1 MEPLNISFLTA
12 LGAGFASFLSPCV
25 LPLVPIYLAGLAGPE
40 ILESHGHTEGK
51 RRVHIFLHSLV
62 FVAGFSMIFVILGAG
77 AGLAGLSLTAH
88 MFLIRRVASIILIV
102 FGALLLL
109 GQKIPQLNFTK
120 HFNPKQTRATG
131 FLRSFITGIIFTLVM
146 TPCVGP
152 ILGGILTLAVAS
164 ETASQGAVLL
174 GIYSLGLGIPF
185 LIIGAAFDAVLPL
198 LRRISRY
205 SKVVY
210 IISGIVLLVLGIL
223 SLTGK
228 LVWF

>member
-1 MEPLNISFLTA
+1 MELLNISFLTA

-40 ILESHGHTEGK
+40 ILGGHNHTEK

-77 AGLAGLSLTAH
+77 AGMAGLSLAAN
-88 MFLIRRVASIILIV
+88 MFLIRRIASIILIV

-131 FLRSFITGIIFTLVM
+131 YLRSFITGIIFTLVM

-164 ETASQGAVLL
+164 ETASQGAELL

-198 LRRISRY
+198 LKRISRY

-210 IISGIVLLVLGIL
+210 IISGIVLVVLGIL